1 MLVGNTSERWGLVA
15 RILHWVAAI
24 AIFYLL
30 IHGWWMTHFAPR
42 PERLANYAAHASW
55 GYLLIV
61 FMLVRLLWRGV
72 NAVPELPVAAAR
84 WERLAAHAGH
94 WGLYLLTFAAA
105 FTGWALAGTFRTPLR
120 SFFGLFDVP
129 SLVTDPKLHKLFEET
144 HEALSW
150 TLAVLVAVHIA
161 SALWHWLWRKDDVLQ
176 RML

>member
-1 MLVGNTSERWGLVA
+1 
-15 RILHWVAAI
+15 
-24 AIFYLL
+24 
-30 IHGWWMTHFAPR
+30 
-42 PERLANYAAHASW
+42 
-55 GYLLIV
+55 
-61 FMLVRLLWRGV
+61 VRGA
-72 NAVPELPVAAAR
+72 NAVPELPASSAR

-129 SLVTDPKLHKLFEET
+129 QLVSGTGLHKLFEET

-150 TLAVLVAVHIA
+150 TLAALVAVHIA